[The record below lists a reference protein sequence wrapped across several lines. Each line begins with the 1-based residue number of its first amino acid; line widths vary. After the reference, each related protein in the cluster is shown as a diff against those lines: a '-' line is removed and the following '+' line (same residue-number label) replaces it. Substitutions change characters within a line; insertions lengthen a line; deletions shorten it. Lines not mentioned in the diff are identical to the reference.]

1 MLFRE
6 MLAVIL
12 VVVLAASGVLVIVF
26 IAVVLVLA
34 VMLHYLSGLS
44 SRHNVSYIARKRL
57 GYSKQ
62 EKGAMISRAPCT
74 PFCVP

>member
-44 SRHNVSYIARKRL
+44 SHHNVSYIARKRL

-62 EKGAMISRAPCT
+62 GQGAIRLRAPCT
-74 PFCVP
+74 PSRAP